1 MLHYCLV
8 LVTDPLYLP
17 LKRGGLVCPPLK
29 SPVGSLCNY
38 FIAHVFHLSIRTI
51 GLFHPHGK
59 SIRVQKTFALERNSC
74 SKKSVFICVYPCAK
88 NIRFVFKENSCSKKA
103 VRPSPTHQCRT
114 QADHLYLICHARRLP
129 FPSPDTTITSSHH
142 FTTFLP
148 FTIYIP

>member
-1 MLHYCLV
+1 MLHYCLI

-59 SIRVQKTFALERNSC
+59 ICDHLPIRVQKNIPDSRKRLKAFSRVRFLELFN
-74 SKKSVFICVYPCAK
+74 YQ
-88 NIRFVFKENSCSKKA
+88 EN
-103 VRPSPTHQCRT
+103 P
-114 QADHLYLICHARRLP
+114 
-129 FPSPDTTITSSHH
+129 
-142 FTTFLP
+142 
-148 FTIYIP
+148 